1 MANFGNRSDAITVI
15 RTDIAAFIGAYRI
28 LKIDSDNAVD
38 FGYITST
45 YTAGAAP
52 FVTAD
57 FQVPAGNANADIATA
72 AALYA
77 DLVFLN
83 DIVTL
88 FTGTR
93 RAALS
98 RLSPR

>member
-15 RTDIAAFIGAYRI
+15 RTDIASFIGAYRI
-28 LKIDSDNAVD
+28 LKMDSDNAVD
-38 FGYITST
+38 FTYLTST

-52 FVTAD
+52 FVTGD
-57 FQVPAGNANADIATA
+57 FAGANSDIVTA
-72 AALYA
+72 AAFYA